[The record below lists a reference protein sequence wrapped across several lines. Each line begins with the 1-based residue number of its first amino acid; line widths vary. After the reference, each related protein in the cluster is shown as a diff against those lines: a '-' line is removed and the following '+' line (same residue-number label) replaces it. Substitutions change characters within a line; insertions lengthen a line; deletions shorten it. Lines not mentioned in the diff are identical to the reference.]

1 MDTPKDRIAR
11 TSRPIHDLLSHRWS
25 PRAFAGRP
33 VEPASLVTLLEAA
46 RWAPSSYNEQP
57 WNFIVA
63 PKTETGLFNQLLD
76 CLSRGNAS
84 WAAKAPVLMLA
95 VARLLDEDGDPNRHA
110 FYDVGQAVAQ
120 MAVQALD
127 LGLYMHQMAGFD
139 AEKAQ
144 RVFAVPEQF
153 EPAAA
158 IALGYLGDPAE
169 LPERYREAEARPRT
183 RKPLTDFVFAGQW
196 GQASP
201 LVAPE

>member
-1 MDTPKDRIAR
+1 MTDKTAQ
-11 TSRPIHDLLSHRWS
+11 TSRPIHPLLSQRWS
-25 PRAFAGRP
+25 PRAFADRP
-33 VEPASLVTLLEAA
+33 VEAAELVALLEAA

-57 WNFIVA
+57 WHFIVA
-63 PKTETGLFNQLLD
+63 PKDETKSFDRLLG

-95 VARLLDEDGDPNRHA
+95 VAQLVDEDGDPNRHA

-120 MAVQALD
+120 MALQALD

-139 AEKAQ
+139 GEKAQ
-144 RVFAVPEQF
+144 QVFAIPAQF

-158 IALGYLGDPAE
+158 IALGYLGDPAD
-169 LPERYREAEARPRT
+169 LPERYREGEAQPRSRKALAE
-183 RKPLTDFVFAGQW
+183 FVFAGQW

-201 LVAPE
+201 LAAP

>member
-1 MDTPKDRIAR
+1 MDRIAR
-11 TSRPIHDLLSHRWS
+11 TSRPIHDLLSRRWS
-25 PRAFAGRP
+25 PRAFADRP
-33 VEPASLVTLLEAA
+33 VEPAGLVALLEAA

-63 PKTETGLFNQLLD
+63 PREETGGFNQLLS

-84 WAAKAPVLMLA
+84 WAARAPVLMLA
-95 VARLLDEDGDPNRHA
+95 VARLLDEEGDPNRHA
-110 FYDVGQAVAQ
+110 FYDLGQAVAQ

-139 AEKAQ
+139 VEKAQ
-144 RVFAVPEQF
+144 RVFAIPEQF

-158 IALGYLGDPAE
+158 IALGYLGDPAD
-169 LPERYREAEARPRT
+169 LPERYREGEARPRT
-183 RKPLTDFVFAGQW
+183 RKPLADFVFAGKW

>member
-1 MDTPKDRIAR
+1 MADKTAQ
-11 TSRPIHDLLSHRWS
+11 TSHPIHPLLSQRWS
-25 PRAFAGRP
+25 PRAFADRP
-33 VEPASLVTLLEAA
+33 VEPARLVALLEAA

-57 WNFIVA
+57 WHFIVA
-63 PKTETGLFNQLLD
+63 PKAETESFDRLLG

-84 WAAKAPVLMLA
+84 WAGKAPVLMLA
-95 VARLLDEDGDPNRHA
+95 VAQLVDEDGDPNRHA

-139 AEKAQ
+139 VEKAQ
-144 RVFAVPEQF
+144 QVFAIPAQF

-158 IALGYLGDPAE
+158 IALGYLGDPAG
-169 LPERYREAEARPRT
+169 LPERYREGEARPRS
-183 RKPLTDFVFAGQW
+183 RKPLADFVFAGQW

-201 LVAPE
+201 LSTVVP